1 MTFSTIFS
9 IKLTTSIIVLNHPKK
24 KCSCSPYQVQRYLA
38 KISGPLLDRIDLH
51 IEVAP
56 VSFSDLASTT
66 QEESS
71 HTIKNRVQQT
81 REIQSKR
88 YAYKK
93 VNRCNSNMS
102 KSEMKRFCQLTQ
114 NSSELIEK
122 AMNKLNL
129 SARAYDRILKIART
143 IADMD
148 QKENI
153 QYENKWPYKGNS
165 KLFVDIWFS
174 SSPQNIPKRFKI
186 QTPIGGIAGKLVVK

>member
-1 MTFSTIFS
+1 M
-9 IKLTTSIIVLNHPKK
+9 
-24 KCSCSPYQVQRYLA
+24 
-38 KISGPLLDRIDLH
+38 DRIDLH

-56 VSFSDLASTT
+56 VSFSDLSSKR

-71 HTIKNRVQQT
+71 HNIKNRVKQA

-93 VNRCNSNMS
+93 VNRCNANMS

-114 NSSELIEK
+114 NSSELIER

-153 QYENKWPYKGNS
+153 EQYHLGEAIQYRALDKMKNY
-165 KLFVDIWFS
+165 FS
-174 SSPQNIPKRFKI
+174 
-186 QTPIGGIAGKLVVK
+186 